1 MKIDVQL
8 LFDMLIVL
16 GVAIVI
22 GLIVFVFWTIVLI
35 PVKEK
40 KKLDQEVVDQKSEL
54 EQIQIQK
61 GVEWDSYK
69 ELVDETNKLRLAY
82 IKLKKEYDSKVE
94 EAAKKESSIDNLKA
108 ANKELKKNTKPEATK
123 DPETTKKETESG
135 SKKTTEPKQS

>member
-16 GVAIVI
+16 GVVIVI

-40 KKLDQEVVDQKSEL
+40 KKLDQEVVNQKSEL

-69 ELVDETNKLRLAY
+69 ELTDETNKLRLAY

-94 EAAKKESSIDNLKA
+94 EAAKKETSIDNLKA
-108 ANKELKKNTKPEATK
+108 ANKELMKNTKPEATK
-123 DPETTKKETESG
+123 DHETTKKEMESG
-135 SKKTTEPKQS
+135 SKKTTESKQS

>member
-16 GVAIVI
+16 GVVIVI

-40 KKLDQEVVDQKSEL
+40 KKLDQEVVNQKSEL

-69 ELVDETNKLRLAY
+69 ELTDETNKLRLAY

-94 EAAKKESSIDNLKA
+94 EAAKKETSIDNLKA

-123 DPETTKKETESG
+123 DHETTKKEMESG
-135 SKKTTEPKQS
+135 SKKTTESKQS

>member
-1 MKIDVQL
+1 M
-8 LFDMLIVL
+8 
-16 GVAIVI
+16 I

-40 KKLDQEVVDQKSEL
+40 KKLDQEVVNQKSEL

-69 ELVDETNKLRLAY
+69 ELTDETNKLRLAY

-94 EAAKKESSIDNLKA
+94 EAAKKETSIDNLKA

-123 DPETTKKETESG
+123 DHETTKKEMESG
-135 SKKTTEPKQS
+135 SKKTTESKQS